1 MRSIPRMLYETNK
14 TALLESLNFIEMDI
28 KRCKFKDST
37 EGKLLNKL
45 REIRSVLNQDKYD
58 KDGGKDEGI

>member
-28 KRCKFKDST
+28 KRCKFKEST
-37 EGKLLNKL
+37 EWKLLDKL
-45 REIRSVLNQDKYD
+45 KEIRSVLDRYKYD
-58 KDGGKDEGI
+58 MK

>member
-37 EGKLLNKL
+37 EGKLLDEL
-45 REIRSVLNQDKYD
+45 EEIRSVVNQDKYD
-58 KDGGKDEGI
+58 KNYVIRRER

>member
-14 TALLESLNFIEMDI
+14 TALLESLNFIERDI

-37 EGKLLNKL
+37 ERKLLDKL
-45 REIRSVLNQDKYD
+45 EEIRSVVNQDKYD
-58 KDGGKDEGI
+58 KNGEKDEGI

>member
-1 MRSIPRMLYETNK
+1 MRNIPRMLYETNK

-28 KRCKFKDST
+28 KQCKFKDST

-45 REIRSVLNQDKYD
+45 REIGSIL
-58 KDGGKDEGI
+58 